1 MFLQNFPKPER
12 TSLVDK
18 ECIICFE
25 SLDMEIDK
33 IVELPCK
40 CSNAVYHVNCLVL
53 HLESGETKNFC
64 PHCRTTFPNGNNNNT
79 PQEVVRGPVPLDERK
94 LAYIFIIHI
103 FTNTLMNLISIGMLD
118 DIYTNTIKNVVCKI
132 LIASFFSK
140 VVFNAFLMFT
150 LKYYREN
157 LNSHISA
164 SYSLQ
169 TIIFVLLIC
178 FLSSVRMNFRLGFLL
193 ANNLFFCLG
202 DLFFRI
208 SIECC
213 S

>member
-1 MFLQNFPKPER
+1 MFLQSFPKPER
-12 TSLVDK
+12 TSLANK
-18 ECIICFE
+18 ESIICLE
-25 SLDMEIDK
+25 SLDMELDK
-33 IVELPCK
+33 IVELPSK
-40 CSNAVYHVNCLVL
+40 CSNAVYHMSCIGR
-53 HLESGETKNFC
+53 HLESGENKNFC
-64 PHCRTTFPNGNNNNT
+64 PHCRIVFPDT
-79 PQEVVRGPVPLDERK
+79 RAQEVAQERIPLDERK
-94 LAYIFIIHI
+94 LTYIFVIHI

-118 DIYTNTIKNVVCKI
+118 DIYRDKIQDIVCKI

-140 VVFNAFLMFT
+140 VVFNAFLLFS

-169 TIIFVLLIC
+169 TIIFVLFIC

-193 ANNLFFCLG
+193 ANNLFFCIG